1 MSLHSTVLHSV
12 SCYSTMSCSAQL
24 WCEPDECFA
33 HVPEDFSQKTP
44 TRLWYFTH
52 SHALTWTVFGGLCA
66 PTCALT
72 VMYTMLISNI
82 RISDKDVNII
92 NTLFPSS
99 QTSLFRELV
108 TVSSCLCCVHRWD
121 WFRWGRIAC
130 SSSRWVRR
138 THHSPSLDS
147 DTSCYDAGAPPRPV
161 PLQMLTSS
169 ATVALYR
176 VSDDDTNWVILEY
189 ISTATQIK
197 TARAKRRSRM
207 KWRLLFNSSC
217 SNVGGWV
224 VPDWSVGRD
233 WVRGVR
239 VGSAQV
245 KWQLHSRYNIY

>member
-1 MSLHSTVLHSV
+1 MWTRRVFR
-12 SCYSTMSCSAQL
+12 SCARG
-24 WCEPDECFA
+24 F
-33 HVPEDFSQKTP
+33 FSENTNQTLILN
-44 TRLWYFTH
+44 TL
-52 SHALTWTVFGGLCA
+52 
-66 PTCALT
+66 TCAHLYCVWRT
-72 VMYTMLISNI
+72 LFLDSCIALHCPTWMYTMLISNI
-82 RISDKDVNII
+82 RISDKDMNII
-92 NTLFPSS
+92 NTLLLSS

-147 DTSCYDAGAPPRPV
+147 NTSCYDTGAPPRPA
-161 PLQMLTSS
+161 PLQMPTGS

-176 VSDDDTNWVILEY
+176 VSDVDTNWVILEY
-189 ISTATQIK
+189 ISTATEIK
-197 TARAKRRSRM
+197 TARAKRRSRSRM
-207 KWRLLFNSSC
+207 KWRLLFNSSY
-217 SNVGGWV
+217 SNVGVWV

-233 WVRGVR
+233 GVRGVR